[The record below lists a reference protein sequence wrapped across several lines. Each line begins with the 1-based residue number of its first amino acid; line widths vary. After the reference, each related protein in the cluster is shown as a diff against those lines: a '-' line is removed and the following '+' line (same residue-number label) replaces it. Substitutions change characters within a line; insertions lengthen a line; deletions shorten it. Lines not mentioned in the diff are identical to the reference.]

1 MANETNTNA
10 AAANTNADATIK
22 TTVFNLIIL
31 DESGSMMDL
40 TNQTIAGCN
49 ETINV
54 AKHAATE
61 NADAIRSLLSIYAFQ
76 DGGPIKSRYI
86 VKNVKASDAVH
97 VTENDYRPY
106 GNTPLLD
113 AVGSTLSELKAV
125 AATHEDA
132 TGIITIITDGY
143 ENSSTHYSWQ
153 QVASLISQFKEM
165 GWTVNLIG
173 ANIDVNVLSKN
184 LKIDNA
190 MAFSATQE
198 GASEMWSEYN
208 SRQSRKMCDYA
219 ADTRAFSSVAERKA
233 CRKSKQTDFFDDN
246 E

>member
-1 MANETNTNA
+1 MSNE
-10 AAANTNADATIK
+10 ANTNTPAIK

-31 DESGSMMDL
+31 DESGSMSGV
-40 TNQTIAGCN
+40 TKQTIAGCN

-54 AKHAATE
+54 AKHAAKD

-76 DGGPIKSRYI
+76 NGGPVKSRYI
-86 VKNVKASDAVH
+86 VKNVKSSDAVH
-97 VTENDYRPY
+97 ITGKDYQPF

-125 AATHEDA
+125 STTHEDA

-143 ENSSTHYSWQ
+143 ENSSTQYSWQ

-173 ANIDVNVLSKN
+173 ANIDVDAMSKRMN
-184 LKIDNA
+184 IDNA
-190 MAFSATQE
+190 MAFETSAE
-198 GASEMWSEYN
+198 GTAMMWEDYKI
-208 SRQSRKMCDYA
+208 RQSKKMNDYA
-219 ADTRAFSSVAERKA
+219 CESRAFSSLAERKVSRS
-233 CRKSKQTDFFDDN
+233 RKNSNFFD
-246 E
+246 EE